1 MKTKP
6 ATSILLVILLLLG
19 VAVAL
24 ADEKQVSDDSIYD
37 NVRRKLASDSYV
49 KGGALEVDVQQGV
62 VTLKG
67 TVELEKQKTKAEK
80 IAQKVDGVKKVVNQL
95 EVRHRAAR

>member
-1 MKTKP
+1 MKTES
-6 ATSILLVILLLLG
+6 AICILLAILLLSG

-24 ADEKQVSDDSIYD
+24 TDEKQISDDSIYD
-37 NVRRKLASDSYV
+37 NVRRKLASDPLV

-67 TVELEKQKTKAEK
+67 SVEQEKQKTKAGK
-80 IAQKVDGVKKVVNQL
+80 IAKKVDGVKRVVNQL
-95 EVRHRAAR
+95 EVRHRAAQ